1 MTASTLLPN
10 IRISGPAAI
19 SPISVSNSTDPSAPR
34 MTSALSIP
42 SFCDVSSMTA
52 AIDPGPAIIGMAM
65 GKIDTSSISGC
76 SIISCARS
84 SRRSV
89 RFSNTISSAIR
100 NSMMPPAMRKLSRL
114 MPSALSICSPNRA
127 KTSKMSAATRIAR
140 MAMIRRSRGGTLLV
154 RLA

>member
-1 MTASTLLPN
+1 MTASTLLPR

-19 SPISVSNSTDPSAPR
+19 SPIRVSSSTAPSAPR
-34 MTSALSIP
+34 MIIALSIP

-52 AIDPGPAIIGMAM
+52 AIEPGPAIIGMAI

-76 SIISCARS
+76 SMISCARS

-100 NSMMPPAMRKLSRL
+100 NSMMPPAMRKLSKL
-114 MPSALSICSPNRA
+114 MPSALNICSPKSA
-127 KTSKMSAATRIAR
+127 KTSRITAATTIAR
-140 MAMIRRSRGGTLLV
+140 IAMIRRSRGGASLV